1 MPVQNQIKAALSR
14 KEDYTKVSFIYQI
27 VAFFADFCPLA
38 ISFVTSSK
46 PCSATFRSAKTQ
58 YFY

>member
-1 MPVQNQIKAALSR
+1 MSVQSKIKAGLPE
-14 KEDYTKVSFIYQI
+14 KEDYTKMSFIYQI
-27 VAFFADFCPLA
+27 VAFFTDFCLLT

-46 PCSATFRSAKTQ
+46 PCGATFRSTRTK